1 MDGIKNLR
9 LIKRI
14 EVESRTGLGRS
25 SMYEQIKEEQFPK
38 PIKIGQRSV
47 AWIESEI
54 DDWIKEKI
62 NSQRSRLETLK
73 AIILGQSIEISAR
86 KDQET
91 GSSEQSFLKLSS
103 KKNQLEIDRDSE

>member
-1 MDGIKNLR
+1 MDSIKNLR

-25 SMYEQIKEEQFPK
+25 SMYEQIKEERFPK

-62 NSQRSRLETLK
+62 NYQRGLLDTENTASPSQP
-73 AIILGQSIEISAR
+73 IEISVSKAQ
-86 KDQET
+86 KNSSAEQPSLT
-91 GSSEQSFLKLSS
+91 LGSQQKHLKS
-103 KKNQLEIDRDSE
+103 DGA